1 MEVRSKSRLTKH
13 ILIPVAAWII
23 FALKHGYHE
32 PWLNILAIPALLI
45 CTIEAVHH
53 AEVLAH
59 RLGEPFGSLV
69 LALSVTI
76 IEVSLIITMMLAS
89 GPEGSV
95 LARDTVFAAIM
106 IILTGMIGVSLL
118 IGAIKFREQQF
129 GLQGINAIITTLL
142 AISVLTLILPNYT
155 ASVTGS
161 YYSKKQLVFVAIA
174 SLVLYGSFVF
184 VQNFKHK
191 ELFLPADEPGKEEGP
206 TIARPSAK
214 AALISFGLLFIC
226 LGAVI
231 MLAESLAPDLE
242 NLIDRMH
249 APHSLAGVI
258 IACVILLPE
267 GLSAFKAA
275 SRNQLQRSLNLSLGS
290 ALASICLTIPV
301 VAVFSICYNIPLEL
315 GLDSK
320 STVLFV
326 LALLIVM
333 LSFSIG
339 KTIMLQGLVLLVI
352 FAAYIFMT
360 IFP

>member
-1 MEVRSKSRLTKH
+1 MAASSTSSYTK
-13 ILIPVAAWII
+13 LLLVPAAAWAI
-23 FALKHGYHE
+23 FAFKHAYHE
-32 PWLNILAIPALLI
+32 PLLNIVAIPALII

-53 AEVLAH
+53 AEVIAH

-106 IILTGMIGVSLL
+106 IILTGMIGLSLL
-118 IGAIKFREQQF
+118 TGAIKFGEQSF
-129 GLQGINAIITTLL
+129 GLQGINAVITVLL
-142 AISVLTLILPNYT
+142 AISVLALILPNYT
-155 ASVTGS
+155 TSVQGPH
-161 YYSKKQLVFVAIA
+161 YSKKQLVFISIV
-174 SLVLYGSFVF
+174 SLILYASFVF

-191 ELFLPADEPGKEEGP
+191 ELFLPSGENSDER
-206 TIARPSAK
+206 TIEKPSGK
-214 AALISFGLLFIC
+214 AALFSFILLLVC

-242 NLIDRMH
+242 NLIERMH
-249 APHSLAGVI
+249 APHSLAGIVI
-258 IACVILLPE
+258 AFIILLPE
-267 GLSAFKAA
+267 GLSAYRAA
-275 SRNQLQRSLNLSLGS
+275 SRNQLQTSLNLSLGS
-290 ALASICLTIPV
+290 ALASICLTIPA
-301 VAVFSICYNIPLEL
+301 VAFFSILYHIPLEL

-320 STVLFV
+320 SMVLFV
-326 LALLIVM
+326 LALLVVM
-333 LSFSIG
+333 LSFSTG
-339 KTIMLQGLVLLVI
+339 KTIMLQGLVLLMI